1 LKFGYSD
8 LKKKFMTDK
17 MERYETKEIESLIV
31 TIRGQK
37 VILAADLAA
46 LYGVSTKALNQA
58 VKRNPNRFPAADFVF
73 QLTPQEAEGVTRSRS
88 QFVTLKRGRNI
99 KYLPYAF
106 TEHGAIMAAT
116 VLNSPH
122 AVQLSVFVVRA
133 FVRMRGLLGDT
144 HELARRLAALEKEIK
159 GRLGVHESAIVSILQ
174 RIMDL
179 IDPPALPNPPRKS
192 IGFQV
197 KGPSVNYHTKGKKS

>member
-1 LKFGYSD
+1 
-8 LKKKFMTDK
+8 MT
-17 MERYETKEIESLIV
+17 
-31 TIRGQK
+31 
-37 VILAADLAA
+37 
-46 LYGVSTKALNQA
+46 ALNPG
-58 VKRNPNRFPAADFVF
+58 RCIERWWIFRT
-73 QLTPQEAEGVTRSRS
+73 QLCLEGVRNAWLRSRS

-144 HELARRLAALEKEIK
+144 RELARCLAALEKEIK